1 MAAQVYDPNGDG
13 VIDQS
18 ELREIIKSCVAENGM
33 EFDET
38 QVILGCGG
46 DGGWGWFARYHNLTE
61 FDCQVDDLARALYED
76 AVKPGKDGI
85 SVDDLSDE
93 FKKHKGLLENLTLS
107 IGLVKSI

>member
-1 MAAQVYDPNGDG
+1 M
-13 VIDQS
+13 
-18 ELREIIKSCVAENGM
+18 
-33 EFDET
+33 
-38 QVILGCGG
+38 
-46 DGGWGWFARYHNLTE
+46 TE

-107 IGLVKSI
+107 IGLVQSS